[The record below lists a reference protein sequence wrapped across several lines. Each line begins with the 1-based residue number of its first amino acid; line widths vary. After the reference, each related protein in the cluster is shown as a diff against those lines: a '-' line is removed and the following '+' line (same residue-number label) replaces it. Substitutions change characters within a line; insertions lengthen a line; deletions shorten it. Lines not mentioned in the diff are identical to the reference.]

1 MKYMQWPDCEVG
13 TEPWGVTVYFSWCCW
28 EMPVYGSCRGLKWII
43 EVMFTLVSSMLK
55 SMRSNLE
62 WTFKFYVVQLIPRYL
77 ESYLFGLLRMI
88 SKFSACCSMNV
99 SLYDLY
105 NHIIGFN
112 YVLKSTFL
120 FCWLSLSICT
130 GIVTLKN
137 KN

>member
-1 MKYMQWPDCEVG
+1 
-13 TEPWGVTVYFSWCCW
+13 
-28 EMPVYGSCRGLKWII
+28 
-43 EVMFTLVSSMLK
+43 
-55 SMRSNLE
+55 MRSNLE
-62 WTFKFYVVQLIPRYL
+62 WTFKCYVVQLVPRYL

-112 YVLKSTFL
+112 YILKSTFL
-120 FCWLSLSICT
+120 FCWLSLSICI
-130 GIVTLKN
+130 GVVTLKN